1 MNNWSAARRISA
13 RVGLVAGLLLM
24 SMAPAGAQ
32 ERAYSKWFR
41 YGEGID
47 TAWEI
52 TGDAAKPLQALI
64 RRKGWE
70 HRTSPRRV
78 LVLYPR
84 PSSAYDV
91 AITKI
96 LQSAGLQP
104 RPAPQ
109 LRDAVHLVQ
118 PGLRPSGG
126 QLGHHGGGRPV
137 RRG

>member
-96 LQSAGLQP
+96 LHVFESKELNSEFVAINFEMNDTRGK
-104 RPAPQ
+104 
-109 LRDAVHLVQ
+109 DAIQFAEDNKFDLI
-118 PGLRPSGG
+118 
-126 QLGHHGGGRPV
+126 
-137 RRG
+137 